1 MKKHE
6 EKFIH
11 LENTPEWWPFQEV
24 LLPGEKQLHQQ
35 YHMKVHDS
43 VSSIRSKRK
52 LINYLH

>member
-11 LENTPEWWPFQEV
+11 LENTPEWWLFQEV

-43 VSSIRSKRK
+43 VSSIRSGRK